1 MGSGYIGVELSG
13 IFAAMGSHVTLT
25 GRGNR
30 VLRAFDA
37 EIAKFVQETMTELG
51 VNFRLEC

>member
-1 MGSGYIGVELSG
+1 
-13 IFAAMGSHVTLT
+13 MGSHVTLT

-37 EIAKFVQETMTELG
+37 EIAKFVQENMTELG

>member
-1 MGSGYIGVELSG
+1 
-13 IFAAMGSHVTLT
+13 MGSHVTLT